1 VRGTT
6 ELVARIDPERHEVVA
21 RLGEP
26 TVGSA
31 SVAVL
36 DGEVW
41 ASAGA
46 EGWLIRIPVDAG

>member
-1 VRGTT
+1 
-6 ELVARIDPERHEVVA
+6 
-21 RLGEP
+21 
-26 TVGSA
+26 VGSA

-46 EGWLIRIPVDAG
+46 EGWLIRIPVDPGRPPAERR